1 MRFRVAG
8 YWPGRAVRSVWS
20 IQCASDHRKLFLM
33 AATLGAPCRPCQV
46 AVGTPGRLCALVE
59 SGALPTRDVRLL
71 VLDEADGL
79 WADSFRRD
87 VQWLAGALPR
97 QKQACPRVTARFS

>member
-1 MRFRVAG
+1 MGV
-8 YWPGRAVRSVWS
+8 
-20 IQCASDHRKLFLM
+20 
-33 AATLGAPCRPCQV
+33 PCRPCHV

-59 SGALPTRDVRLL
+59 SGALPTRGVRLL

-97 QKQACPRVTARFS
+97 QKQACPRATARFAQGSMQAPALRLILCASLRFAKG